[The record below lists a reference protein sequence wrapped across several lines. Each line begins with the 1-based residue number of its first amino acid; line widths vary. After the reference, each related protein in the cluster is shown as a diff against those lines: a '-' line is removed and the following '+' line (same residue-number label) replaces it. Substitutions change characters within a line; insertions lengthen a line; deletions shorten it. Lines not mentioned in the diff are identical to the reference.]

1 MFEILKNK
9 SFRVIA
15 RRYFVLN
22 GFDGI
27 LTVLGITAG
36 SFSAGVMQPYVLI
49 TSGLGAAIALGI
61 SGISGAYITEKAER
75 LRKFKDLQE
84 AMLCEMENSVQKENV
99 EKHSIAISLINGA
112 SPFFCAS
119 LSIVPYLMAH
129 LGLLTMNSAYMFS
142 AGISIALMGILGG
155 FLGKIS
161 RENIPI
167 YALKMI
173 GVGLVTAALS
183 TVLGL
188 GA

>member
-1 MFEILKNK
+1 MFESLKNR

-36 SFSAGVMQPYVLI
+36 SFSAGVSNPLILI

-75 LRKFKDLQE
+75 LRKFKELKE
-84 AMLCEMENSVQKENV
+84 AMICDMENSIHKENV
-99 EKHSIAISLINGA
+99 ERHSIMISLINGF
-112 SPFFCAS
+112 SPFICAFIS
-119 LSIVPYLMAH
+119 IIPYFLVLYGIIAMNSGYYLSMSASILLMA
-129 LGLLTMNSAYMFS
+129 A
-142 AGISIALMGILGG
+142 LGG

-161 RENIPI
+161 KESIII

-173 GVGLVTAALS
+173 GVGILTAGLS
-183 TVLGL
+183 LTLGI